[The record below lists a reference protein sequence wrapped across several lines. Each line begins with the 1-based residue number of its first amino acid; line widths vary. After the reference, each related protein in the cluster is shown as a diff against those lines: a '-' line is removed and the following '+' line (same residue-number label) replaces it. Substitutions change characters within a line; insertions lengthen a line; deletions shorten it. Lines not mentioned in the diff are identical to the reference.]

1 MTTVVIADDQ
11 ALVRD
16 GFRVILEVE
25 PDIDVI
31 GEAAD
36 GVEAVEEAGRLAP
49 DVILMDI
56 RMPRLDGISAT
67 RDIVAAYPATRVLIL
82 TTFDGNEFLYDAMR
96 AGASGFLAK
105 DVRRN
110 QLVEAIRTVAAGDAL
125 LGPSLVRRLVEDFC
139 RRPAPTTTGTP
150 PALAELTGRELE
162 VLELVAR
169 GHTNTEIAKTLYLS
183 EATVKTHLA
192 HLMRKLSL
200 RDRVQAVI
208 LAYETG
214 LIQPGPQAPQAQPP
228 E

>member
-25 PDIDVI
+25 TDIAVV

-36 GVEAVEEAGRLAP
+36 GVEAVEEARRLTP

-67 RDIVAAYPATRVLIL
+67 RDIVATGLTTRVLIL
-82 TTFDGNEFLYDAMR
+82 TTFDGDDFLYDAMR

-110 QLVEAIRTVAAGDAL
+110 QLVEAIRTVANGDAL
-125 LGPSLVRRLVEDFC
+125 LGSSLVRRLVEDFC
-139 RRPAPTTTGTP
+139 SRPAPPTAGTP
-150 PALAELTGRELE
+150 SGLEELTPREIE

-169 GHTNTEIAKTLYLS
+169 GNTNAEIAGRLFLS

-192 HLMRKLSL
+192 HLMRKLAL

-214 LIQPGPQAPQAQPP
+214 LIQPGPKDEAQQTQ
-228 E
+228 

>member
-36 GVEAVEEAGRLAP
+36 GVEAIEETRRLTP
-49 DVILMDI
+49 DVVLMDI

-67 RDIVAAYPATRVLIL
+67 RDIVAAGLTTRVLML

-110 QLVEAIRTVAAGDAL
+110 QLVEAIRTVAAGNAL

-139 RRPAPTTTGTP
+139 RRPAPSTAGMP
-150 PALAELTGRELE
+150 PVLAELTGREIE
-162 VLELVAR
+162 VLEFVAR
-169 GHTNTEIAKTLYLS
+169 GLTNTEIANELFLS

-192 HLMRKLSL
+192 HLMRKLGL

-214 LIQPGPQAPQAQPP
+214 LIQPGPQDRTD
-228 E
+228 

>member
-1 MTTVVIADDQ
+1 LTTVVIADDQ

-36 GVEAVEEAGRLAP
+36 GIDAVEQTRRLAP

-56 RMPRLDGISAT
+56 RMPRLDGIAAT
-67 RDIVAAYPATRVLIL
+67 RKIVAAAAATHVLIL
-82 TTFDGNEFLYDAMR
+82 TTFDGDEFLYDAMR

-110 QLVEAIRTVAAGDAL
+110 QLVDAIRTVDRGDAL
-125 LGPSLVRRLVEDFC
+125 LGPSLVRRLIEDFC
-139 RRPAPTTTGTP
+139 SRPAPQSAGRP
-150 PALAELTGRELE
+150 AALADLTDRELQ

-169 GHTNTEIAKTLYLS
+169 GHSNAEIATELFLS
-183 EATVKTHLA
+183 EATIKTHLA
-192 HLMRKLSL
+192 HLTRKLGL
-200 RDRVQAVI
+200 HDRVQAVI
-208 LAYETG
+208 LAYESG
-214 LIQPGPQAPQAQPP
+214 LVQPGTTPP
-228 E
+228 

>member
-1 MTTVVIADDQ
+1 MISVVIADDQ

-25 PDIDVI
+25 PDIDVV

-36 GVEAVEEAGRLAP
+36 GVEAVAETRRLAP

-67 RDIVAAYPATRVLIL
+67 RDIVAAGLTTRVLML
-82 TTFDGNEFLYDAMR
+82 TTFDGSEFLYDAMR

-110 QLVEAIRTVAAGDAL
+110 QLVDGIRAVASGDAL
-125 LGPSLVRRLVEDFC
+125 LGPSLVRQLVEDFC
-139 RRPAPTTTGTP
+139 RRPAPSAAGTP
-150 PALAELTGRELE
+150 PALADLTDRELE
-162 VLELVAR
+162 VLQLVAR
-169 GHTNTEIAKTLYLS
+169 GLTNAEIAKALFLS

-192 HLMRKLSL
+192 HLMRKLGL

-208 LAYETG
+208 LAYESG
-214 LIQPGPQAPQAQPP
+214 LIQPNAEGV
-228 E
+228 